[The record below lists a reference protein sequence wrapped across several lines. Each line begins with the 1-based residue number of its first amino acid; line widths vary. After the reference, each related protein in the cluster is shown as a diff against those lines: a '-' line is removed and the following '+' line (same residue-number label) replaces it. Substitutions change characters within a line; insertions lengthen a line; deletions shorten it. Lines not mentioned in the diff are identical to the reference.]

1 MLTAK
6 IQTFTCQQSAIQE
19 LTQANKRIES
29 SLTLKEDQNE
39 KLCTQLKSI
48 VSSMSNYEKIIE
60 SNGKTV
66 DMIQEK
72 LKAKTQQN
80 EDLQTKNID
89 LHS

>member
-1 MLTAK
+1 
-6 IQTFTCQQSAIQE
+6 
-19 LTQANKRIES
+19 
-29 SLTLKEDQNE
+29 
-39 KLCTQLKSI
+39 
-48 VSSMSNYEKIIE
+48 MSNYEKIIE